1 MGHIPFTY
9 FLLILLAWYEV
20 LIALITDKM
29 IIAEIINS
37 YFTLSSKWHFTMK
50 KIISFENIIFSYQS
64 TWITLD
70 FFPYVSECQ
79 LFI

>member
-9 FLLILLAWYEV
+9 FLLILLAWCEV

-29 IIAEIINS
+29 IIAEITNS

-50 KIISFENIIFSYQS
+50 KIVLKI
-64 TWITLD
+64 
-70 FFPYVSECQ
+70 
-79 LFI
+79 